1 MQNLIFS
8 DEEISR
14 LTLPQRSQE
23 LYPASSRFSVC
34 MPAFAFGEGANCRR
48 RRDCIFEEP
57 RARVVEK
64 LRTAGYRGSLALRF
78 YGSSS
83 SIMRRKSTIKP
94 LLHRGKLPVLNH
106 CMHRALKTKRRRG
119 LERRPK
125 QNWFFY
131 DRQTRDSESWGSCAN
146 NLLDFHENTFTI
158 DNPMSLF
165 SQDPFESNQSFPK
178 TLEIWKLWEK

>member
-1 MQNLIFS
+1 MQNMISS
-8 DEEISR
+8 DEEFLAWRFFKEAKSSIPLR
-14 LTLPQRSQE
+14 LASLYACQRSRSE
-23 LYPASSRFSVC
+23 RVLTVEDDETASS
-34 MPAFAFGEGANCRR
+34 ENL
-48 RRDCIFEEP
+48 

-64 LRTAGYRGSLALRF
+64 LRTAGYRRSLALRF

-131 DRQTRDSESWGSCAN
+131 DRQTRDSESWGRCAN
-146 NLLDFHENTFTI
+146 NLLDFHESIFTI
-158 DNPMSLF
+158 IRCLSPLEVLSSRINRF
-165 SQDPFESNQSFPK
+165 RKTFE
-178 TLEIWKLWEK
+178 LWKLWER